1 MNGSGGLVVE
11 VLRIGED
18 TALARIIR
26 LVREA
31 QGAKAPIQRVADRV
45 AAVFVPVVIAAAVLT
60 FVAWL
65 LLDPSHSVSR
75 ALIPFVAVLII
86 ACPCALGLATPA
98 AIMVG
103 SGVGAR
109 HGILFKGGDVLERAG
124 RSTVVVLDKTGT
136 VTLGRP
142 TLTWVEPAGD
152 DELLALAAAA
162 ERGSEHPIAMA
173 VVTAAQA
180 RGYRFPTGVSFSHAP
195 AVG

>member
-1 MNGSGGLVVE
+1 M
-11 VLRIGED
+11 
-18 TALARIIR
+18 
-26 LVREA
+26 
-31 QGAKAPIQRVADRV
+31 
-45 AAVFVPVVIAAAVLT
+45 AAVFVPIVIAAAVLT
-60 FVAWL
+60 FAAWL

-75 ALIPFVAVLII
+75 ALVPFVAVLII

-142 TLTWVEPAGD
+142 TLTWMEPAD
-152 DELLALAAAA
+152 SDEPPGPG
-162 ERGSEHPIAMA
+162 RGGG
-173 VVTAAQA
+173 A
-180 RGYRFPTGVSFSHAP
+180 RFGASDRDGGRGGGCGEGA
-195 AVG
+195 